1 MEARLVINNTQSDV
15 IQKAKTVLDIEL
27 NAINRVKESL
37 GENFEKA
44 IELIYSC
51 KGRVVV
57 TGMGKSGLVGRKIS
71 ATLSSTGT
79 PSFFMHPAE
88 GSHGDFGAMMKGDIV
103 LAISNSGETQ
113 EILSLLP
120 IVKRSNI
127 TLISLTGNLK
137 STLAQKSTVALDI
150 SVEKEACPLGLAPT
164 ASTTATLALGDAI
177 AVVLLQKRNFTP
189 EDFLKFHPS
198 GKLGKGLLWTVEELM
213 HQGEELPLVN
223 ENDTFLDSLCT
234 ITDKKLGMTVVTDNN
249 NKLTGIVTDGDIRR
263 ALSKTPDTSKL
274 LVKEVMTKN
283 PRTINKDELAASA
296 LQQMESHSI
305 TSIVIVDIN
314 NKPEGVLHIHDLL
327 KTGVA

>member
-1 MEARLVINNTQSDV
+1 MVINKTQSD
-15 IQKAKTVLDIEL
+15 IIEKAKNVLDIEL
-27 NAINRVKESL
+27 NAIKRIKDNLDK
-37 GENFEKA
+37 NFEEA
-44 IELIYSC
+44 IELIYAC

-88 GSHGDFGAMMKGDIV
+88 GSHGDFGAMMKGDII

-127 TLISLTGNLK
+127 TLISLTGKMN

-150 SVEKEACPLGLAPT
+150 SVDKEACPLGLAPT

-213 HQGEELPLVN
+213 HQGNDLPLVN
-223 ENDTFLDSLCT
+223 ENTAFHKSLST
-234 ITDKKLGMTVVTDNN
+234 ITDKKLGMTVVTDND
-249 NKLTGIVTDGDIRR
+249 NKLTGIITDGDIRR

-274 LVKEVMTKN
+274 LVKEVMTKS
-283 PRTINKDELAASA
+283 PRTINKDALAATA
-296 LQQMESHSI
+296 LQQMENYSI
-305 TSIVIVDIN
+305 TSIVIVDSN